1 MNPAAGANPEPTSD
15 PARSDSPAAE
25 NQAPPQGKTPVNP
38 VRVVRHIMFA
48 TVITVLGVLL
58 ANSEIRGIRMLHG
71 TDLIA
76 LAIVAVVTFDI
87 AVLEFLIVAYYRS
100 YKPTFEYKTFAT
112 TLGDAAVAP
121 LVAMPSLSFKTL
133 LLAPPGGSP
142 SATVSRV
149 AARTDWI
156 VSIDRERLNQA
167 PALMAPALEGS
178 APPEPGRHGQSAQ
191 KEFYHL
197 EPAHSG
203 HFPES

>member
-1 MNPAAGANPEPTSD
+1 LNPAAGANPEPTSD
-15 PARSDSPAAE
+15 HARSDSPAAE
-25 NQAPPQGKTPVNP
+25 HQAPQEKTPVNP

-48 TVITVLGVLL
+48 TVIIVLGVLL

-100 YKPTFEYKTFAT
+100 YNPTFEYKTFAT
-112 TLGDAAVAP
+112 TLGDAATAP

-133 LLAPPGGSP
+133 LLAQPSGSP
-142 SATVSRV
+142 STTVSRV

-156 VSIDRERLNQA
+156 VSIDRERLNPA
-167 PALMAPALEGS
+167 PALTAPAQEG
-178 APPEPGRHGQSAQ
+178 
-191 KEFYHL
+191 FYHL

-203 HFPES
+203 PFPES